1 MLRTKHLILVTNTV
15 FNIKIADV
23 KSNIPEHAKDITIP
37 EFNKLT
43 GKNFAAIL
51 K

>member
-1 MLRTKHLILVTNTV
+1 MTNTV
-15 FNIKIADV
+15 FNIKITYV
-23 KSNIPEHAKDITIP
+23 KSNIPDHAKDITIP
-37 EFNKLT
+37 EFNKLM